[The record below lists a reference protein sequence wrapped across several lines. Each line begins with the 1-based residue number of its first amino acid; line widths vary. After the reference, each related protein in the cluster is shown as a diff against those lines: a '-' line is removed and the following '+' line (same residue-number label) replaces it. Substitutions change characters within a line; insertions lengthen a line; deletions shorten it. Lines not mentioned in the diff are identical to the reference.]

1 MGPGGRPRLKR
12 VALLVDAPGMV
23 DESREQILREK
34 SRSYR
39 SGELIFDVGA
49 AEDCLFIVVGGCIE
63 LSRPH
68 TRLKPETRRPGDFFG
83 EAAALS
89 GARRSERAIAIEPSQ
104 LIPVSAEELRTMFR
118 ESPEIGWRIMQ
129 KMSDRHEAFHG
140 LTQAGERTAGA
151 LLSEAILHFA
161 EGDETSGLRVQE
173 PLKRLAETAGLSMK
187 RAYRAVH
194 DLIDRKQVRLEEDV
208 LVILEAEPL
217 RVAAGSSWVQADS
230 EASQDCLAEGAAV

>member
-1 MGPGGRPRLKR
+1 MS
-12 VALLVDAPGMV
+12 
-23 DESREQILREK
+23 DESRHQILGEK

-49 AEDCLFIVVGGCIE
+49 VEECLYIVVGGCIE
-63 LSRPH
+63 LSRPR
-68 TRLKPETRRPGDFFG
+68 TGLSPETRRPGDFFG

-89 GARRSERAIAIEPSQ
+89 GARRSERAVATEPTT
-104 LIPVSAEELRTMFR
+104 LLPVSSEELETMCR
-118 ESPEIGWRIMQ
+118 ACPEISWRIMQ
-129 KMSDRHEAFHG
+129 KMSDRNEAFHD
-140 LTQAGERTAGA
+140 LTRADEGKALA
-151 LLSEAILHFA
+151 LLSEVILEFA
-161 EGDETSGLRVQE
+161 EGDEASGLRVRQ
-173 PLKRLAETAGLSMK
+173 PLKRLAESAGLSMT